1 MGCLVV
7 VAVSVEPF
15 TRREERDDLLAFSR
29 MWASDGNEDG
39 WLRSY
44 AASVIRLEATV
55 QAETARADAA
65 EERAERL
72 AELLRLFRPQLS
84 DVDVRV
90 VDEAL
95 ADDQAGEE
103 R

>member
-1 MGCLVV
+1 MNAKPL
-7 VAVSVEPF
+7 
-15 TRREERDDLLAFSR
+15 TREERDDLLAFFR

-72 AELLRLFRPQLS
+72 AETIRWARSRALRHDEVLVHQLTE
-84 DVDVRV
+84 V
-90 VDEAL
+90 L
-95 ADDQAGEE
+95 TADRAEVE

>member
-1 MGCLVV
+1 MS
-7 VAVSVEPF
+7 AVPF

-39 WLRSY
+39 WLRLY

-55 QAETARADAA
+55 QAETLRTVAA
-65 EERAERL
+65 EVRAERL
-72 AELLRLFRPQLS
+72 AETIRWARSHALRHDDAFLVKRLTA
-84 DVDVRV
+84 V
-90 VDEAL
+90 L
-95 ADDQAGEE
+95 TADRAEGE